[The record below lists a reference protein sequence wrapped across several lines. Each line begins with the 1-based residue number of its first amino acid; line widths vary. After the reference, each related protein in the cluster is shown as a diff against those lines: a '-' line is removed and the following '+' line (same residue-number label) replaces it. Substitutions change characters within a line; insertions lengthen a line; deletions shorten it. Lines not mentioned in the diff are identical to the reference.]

1 MAFTST
7 LELNGDFAHITL
19 VGELDAASAPQ
30 FRDSIVEAA
39 AANVKRLVLFMSDL
53 SYMASAGLRTLV
65 YAKQKMG
72 AGVDIY
78 MVGVQETV
86 IETIEMTGFHNS
98 VIMVPSYDVAQQ
110 ESGGA

>member
-7 LELNGDFAHITL
+7 LELNGAFAHITL
-19 VGELDAASAPQ
+19 VGELDASAAPQ
-30 FRDSIVEAA
+30 FRVSIEGAA

-53 SYMASAGLRTLV
+53 SYMASAGLRSLV

-72 AGVDIY
+72 SGVDIY

-86 IETIEMTGFHNS
+86 VETIEMTGFHNS
-98 VIMVPSYDVAQQ
+98 VIIVPTYDVAAQ